1 MDEQYRRSAAALAP
15 AYEYETLAGSG
26 APGARDGTGLYARF
40 GDPIDISLAPDGK
53 TLAVLDAGARSVR
66 TIEIDSRAVS
76 TLVDWDAVRRA
87 VPSSSGTFA
96 RVIAIPG
103 GVVLLIR
110 HPPCWSA
117 SPAVRRGRRRNP
129 ARPRTSATWPSTT
142 GT

>member
-1 MDEQYRRSAAALAP
+1 MRGSAIQ
-15 AYEYETLAGSG
+15 
-26 APGARDGTGLYARF
+26 F
-40 GDPIDISLAPDGK
+40 ISLAPDGK

-103 GVVLLIR
+103 GVVLLDQA
-110 HPPCWSA
+110 SA
-117 SPAVRRGRRRNP
+117 MLVRVTGGE
-129 ARPRTSATWPSTT
+129 ARKASESGAPTHVSDLAFHD